1 MSYIIMGHKY
11 RSDDK
16 LAELISDDCRLLQVM
31 SRFGIALG
39 FGDKTVAEV
48 CQKNDVDVNTFIAVC
63 NFVSQGIR
71 PSFDEYSTINVASLL
86 TYLRNSHS
94 FFLDFKLPSIRRKFV
109 DAIDCSTQNEIG
121 FLILK
126 FFDDYAN
133 EILRH
138 QEYESKHFFSYIEGL
153 LNGKRASDMSI
164 HHFENNQGHQDHDK
178 MIAQRIADLKN
189 IIIRYSPSS
198 ANKELLN
205 DALLHLFEFETDYES
220 HTLIEDTLFIP
231 VASLLESQVDV
242 EEVEGPEQSEQKDIL
257 SDREKDIL
265 VGVVKGQTNKEI
277 ADTLFLSVHTVLTH
291 RRNIARKLE
300 IHSPAGLVIYAIV
313 NGIVKMEDIKEI
325 PYN

>member
-1 MSYIIMGHKY
+1 MGHKY

-16 LAELISDDCRLLQVM
+16 LAELISDDCKLLQVM

-48 CQKNDVDVNTFIAVC
+48 CEKNDVDTNTFIAVC

-71 PSFDEYSTINVASLL
+71 PSFDEYNTINVGSLL

-109 DAIDCSTQNEIG
+109 DAVDCSTQNEIG

-133 EILRH
+133 EIQRH

-153 LNGKRASDMSI
+153 LNGKRSSEMSI

-178 MIAQRIADLKN
+178 LIAQRIADLKN

-198 ANKELLN
+198 ANKEWLN
-205 DALLHLFEFETDYES
+205 DALMHLFEFEADYET

-231 VASLLESQVDV
+231 VASMLESQVDINDN
-242 EEVEGPEQSEQKDIL
+242 GAPELAEQKDIL

-277 ADTLFLSVHTVLTH
+277 ADSLFLSVHTVLTH

>member
-1 MSYIIMGHKY
+1 MGHKY
-11 RSDDK
+11 RSYDK
-16 LAELISDDCRLLQVM
+16 LAELINDDSRLLQVM
-31 SRFGIALG
+31 SRFGISLG
-39 FGDKTVAEV
+39 FGDKSVEEV
-48 CQKNDVDVNTFIAVC
+48 CTANHVDVNTFIAVC
-63 NFVSQGIR
+63 NFVSQGLR
-71 PSFDEYSTINVASLL
+71 PSYDEYGTLDVKALL
-86 TYLRNSHS
+86 DYLRNSHS
-94 FFLDFKLPSIRRKFV
+94 FFLDFKLPSIRREFV
-109 DAIDCSTQNEIG
+109 DAVDCSTQNEIG

-126 FFDDYAN
+126 FFDDYAA
-133 EILRH
+133 EINRH
-138 QEYESKHFFSYIEGL
+138 QEYESKHFFSYVDGL
-153 LNGKRASDMSI
+153 IQGKRVADMSI
-164 HHFENNQGHQDHDK
+164 KHFENNQGHQDHDK
-178 MIAQRIADLKN
+178 LIAQRIDDLKK

-205 DALLHLFEFETDYES
+205 DALLHLFEFEADYES

-231 VASLLESQVDV
+231 AASMMESQVDIDDDKELAP
-242 EEVEGPEQSEQKDIL
+242 EEPKEVL

-277 ADTLFLSVHTVLTH
+277 ADSLFLSVHTVLTH

>member
-1 MSYIIMGHKY
+1 MGHKY

-16 LAELISDDCRLLQVM
+16 LAELISEDYKLLQVM

-39 FGDKTVAEV
+39 FGDKTVGEV
-48 CQKNDVDVNTFIAVC
+48 CEVNGVDVNTFIAVC
-63 NFVSQGIR
+63 NFVSQHMR
-71 PSFDEYSTINVASLL
+71 PSFDEYSMLNVGSLL

-94 FFLDFKLPSIRRKFV
+94 FFLDFRLPSIRRKV
-109 DAIDCSTQNEIG
+109 LEAVDCSTNNEIG

-126 FFDDYAN
+126 FFDDYVA
-133 EILRH
+133 EIKKH
-138 QEYESKHFFSYIEGL
+138 QEYESKHFFTYIEGL
-153 LNGKRASDMSI
+153 INGRRTADLSI
-164 HHFENNQGHQDHDK
+164 HHFENNQGHQEHDK
-178 MIAQRIADLKN
+178 LIAQRIADLKR

-205 DALLHLFEFETDYES
+205 DTLMHLFEFEFDYET

-231 VASLLESQVDV
+231 AASLLESQIDIN
-242 EEVEGPEQSEQKDIL
+242 EDPEPEPAESKEVL

-277 ADTLFLSVHTVLTH
+277 ADSLFLSVHTVLTH

-313 NGIVKMEDIKEI
+313 NGIVKIEDIKDLSFD
-325 PYN
+325 